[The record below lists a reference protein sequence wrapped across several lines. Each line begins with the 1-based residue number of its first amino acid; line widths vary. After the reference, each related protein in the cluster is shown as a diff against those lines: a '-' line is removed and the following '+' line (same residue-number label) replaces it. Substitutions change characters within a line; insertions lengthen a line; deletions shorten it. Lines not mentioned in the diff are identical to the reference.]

1 MSEVLLELNP
11 YVRGEMATK
20 LLAAARELGFP
31 VSVIKSQSEG
41 FLVPTEVHQYLFPS
55 QYSTPDPIV
64 PPVIDPAAD
73 FAGLDDDELEALT
86 DPDN

>member
-1 MSEVLLELNP
+1 MSEVLLELNH

-20 LLAAARELGFP
+20 LLAAARELGFG

-41 FLVPTEVHQYLFPS
+41 FLVPVEVHQYLFPS
-55 QYSTPDPIV
+55 QYEPII

-73 FAGLDDDELEALT
+73 FADELE
-86 DPDN
+86 